1 MKKYIMSACVV
12 GCLTSNSLAE
22 SVLLDSSIVSASG
35 FTQDIKEAPASISVI
50 GKKELESKPYR
61 DVAEAISDIPGV
73 DLYAS
78 KGKTGSYNITMRG
91 ITGYTLVLIDGRRQG
106 IGGEIGPNGF
116 NEIANSFLP
125 PISSIERIEII
136 KGPMSTLY
144 GSEALGGVVN
154 IITKKISDKWES
166 SVSFDGIF
174 NEHKQW
180 GNTYGTSI
188 YSSGPLMDNRLGL
201 TLRFREIYRKQ
212 SNVEFSNGSGQ
223 RVQGDQAQSPTKSN
237 NFNIGSR
244 VNYLIDDYNTLIF
257 DIDFSRNHYDNKKG
271 QLGTI
276 TKPTANQNG
285 LTGGYAKTMQLD
297 KLVTYLSH
305 EGVYDN
311 FSITS
316 TLQYNRV
323 SNNGREVVG
332 QKTQPFLGQNRDIVA
347 EDIILDTRSVIPLGQ
362 SHILSVGSE
371 YRLEK
376 MQDKIANPTNFD
388 QYLLAFYAED
398 EYSIKENL
406 RLTFGARY
414 NHHEIFGNNIS
425 PRAYLVYNP
434 TSELTLKGGIS
445 TGFRT
450 PYANRL
456 IAGTYN
462 YSGQGKYPIYG
473 NPNLKEE
480 TSLNYELAA
489 IYSNDLFYISTTG
502 FITNFKDKIST
513 QRFES
518 GNDIPNIGQCSAER
532 CYQAINHGK
541 VEYKGVEI
549 GAGITPI
556 EHLNL
561 DLAYTYL
568 DSKVKD
574 AQDKAII
581 GKPEV
586 DSLKHNIMLKAGYNI
601 FNKFTPWIKGE
612 WQIDRYMG
620 DTNINREYYKDI
632 FLASMGVRYDINKKW
647 NINAAV
653 YNLFDKSFTN
663 AWESYKSNGGK
674 DTWVNT
680 YNRIEEGRRLYIS
693 INGSF

>member
-1 MKKYIMSACVV
+1 MKKHCLSFCVASFLV
-12 GCLTSNSLAE
+12 CNALSQE
-22 SVLLDSSIVSASG
+22 VLLDSSIVSASG
-35 FTQDIKEAPASISVI
+35 FSQDIKEAPATINVIS
-50 GKKELESKPYR
+50 KKDLESKPYR
-61 DVAEAISDIPGV
+61 DVAEAIADIPGV
-73 DLYAS
+73 DLFAS

-91 ITGYTLVLIDGRRQG
+91 ITGYTLILIDGRRQG
-106 IGGEIGPNGF
+106 IGGEVGPNGF
-116 NEIANSFLP
+116 NEISNSFLP
-125 PISSIERIEII
+125 PISSIERIEVI

-154 IITKKISDKWES
+154 IITKKVSDKWET
-166 SVSFDGIF
+166 SVNLDSIF
-174 NEHKQW
+174 NAHKEW

-188 YSSGPLMDNRLGL
+188 YSSGPLMNDRLGL
-201 TLRFREIYRKQ
+201 TLRFREFYREQ
-212 SNVEFSNGSGQ
+212 SNVEFTNGSGQ
-223 RVQGDQAQSPTKSN
+223 RVQGDQAQSPTKAN
-237 NFNIGSR
+237 NFNLGTR
-244 VNYLIDDYNTLIF
+244 LNYLVDDYNTLIF

-276 TKPTANQNG
+276 TKPGSTLG
-285 LTGGYAKTMQLD
+285 SLTGGYADTMQVD

-305 EGVYDN
+305 EGVYEN

-323 SNNGREVVG
+323 SNDGREVVG
-332 QKTQPFLGQNRDIVA
+332 QASQPFLGQNRDIVA
-347 EDIILDTRSVIPLGQ
+347 EDIIVDTRSVIPLGQ
-362 SHILSVGSE
+362 SHILSVGGE

-388 QYLLAFYAED
+388 QYLLAFFAED
-398 EYSIKENL
+398 EYSIRDNL
-406 RLTFGARY
+406 RFTFGARY
-414 NHHEIFGNNIS
+414 NYHEIFGNNIS

-434 TSELTLKGGIS
+434 TSELTLKGGVS
-445 TGFRT
+445 TGFKT

-462 YSGQGKYPIYG
+462 YSGQGKIPVYG

-489 IYSNDLFYISTTG
+489 VYNNDLFYISATG
-502 FITNFKDKIST
+502 FLTNFKDKISS
-513 QRFES
+513 QNFGKDSMISGIGKCEAES
-518 GNDIPNIGQCSAER
+518 

-541 VEYKGVEI
+541 VEYKGIEL

-568 DSKVKD
+568 DSEVKD
-574 AQDKAII
+574 AQDKTMI
-581 GKPEV
+581 GKPENG
-586 DSLKHNIMLKAGYNI
+586 DLKHNIMLKASYNI
-601 FNKFTPWIKGE
+601 FNKFTPWVKGE

-620 DTNINREYYKDI
+620 DTNINREYYQDV
-632 FLASMGVRYDINKKW
+632 FLASMGVRYDINKNW
-647 NINAAV
+647 NINAAI

-663 AWESYKSNGGK
+663 DWDSYKNKGE
-674 DTWVNT
+674 DVWVNT
-680 YNRIEEGRRLYIS
+680 YNRIEEGRRIYIS